1 MQHGSTY
8 GGSPLA
14 SRVAI
19 TALQVC
25 LALTNVTSVICE
37 IFRMYCS
44 GILWQVLVEEGLVE
58 NAAALESVMREELD
72 QLDSSVVESV
82 RGRGLFFA
90 IVIKG

>member
-1 MQHGSTY
+1 MR
-8 GGSPLA
+8 L
-14 SRVAI
+14 I
-19 TALQVC
+19 
-25 LALTNVTSVICE
+25 TNVTCQSTAIQD

-44 GILWQVLVEEGLVE
+44 GMLWQVLVEEGLVE

-72 QLDSSVVESV
+72 PLDRSVVDSV